1 MKAMTSPT
9 PSSPRCTSTVPITR
23 IAIIEMVE
31 ATRFSPLASAHQ
43 SSTGNWAEISRSV
56 NFFSSRVSASMRL

>member
-9 PSSPRCTSTVPITR
+9 RSSPRWTSTVPMTR
-23 IAIIEMVE
+23 ITIIEMVE
-31 ATRFSPLASAHQ
+31 ATRLSALASAHQ
-43 SSTGNWAEISRSV
+43 SSTGNWAEIRRSV